1 MASTTRRSGNAS
13 NATGDCLRTDPIL
26 SVLPL
31 WSQAWLD
38 TLRGHTH
45 PLLVHAMLDN
55 GQEVAT
61 VLHCTGDAL
70 ASNDAWKEA
79 GEGSAILSFSPGGGA
94 ERSSGP

>member
-1 MASTTRRSGNAS
+1 
-13 NATGDCLRTDPIL
+13 
-26 SVLPL
+26 
-31 WSQAWLD
+31 
-38 TLRGHTH
+38 
-45 PLLVHAMLDN
+45 MLDN